1 MQVVSEQRAA
11 QRLSRYRQRIASRIY
26 LLEIELTLRDSC
38 HKIIF
43 QPCCL

>member
-1 MQVVSEQRAA
+1 MQVVSAGVTA
-11 QRLSRYRQRIASRIY
+11 QKLRRYRQRIASRIY
-26 LLEIELTLRDSC
+26 LLEIELTLRNLC

>member
-1 MQVVSEQRAA
+1 MQVVSAGVAA
-11 QRLSRYRQRIASRIY
+11 QKLRRYRQRKVSRIY
-26 LLEIELTLRDSC
+26 LLEIELTLRNSC